1 MNSLLPGFVAEKFQA
16 GVESCDVA
24 ASILC
29 VRVSGHDAAVDR
41 LAHEGREGAEALSI
55 FLNRL
60 FAEIFDAVQAGG
72 GFVAEC
78 FNEYLLAVFPD
89 HDAASLTDAA
99 ADIQRIFQEHGVAR
113 TRSGEFTAQP
123 HCGCAYGVANLRIMR
138 GKPAFYAIRGACID
152 AARTAAQLASARE
165 VVVHVGVRARLG
177 DSATSFEELR
187 ADFFR
192 IRDFASAP
200 RSRVRAA
207 LEFIYLND
215 AAPGLDAAQA
225 EFFPA
230 DWLEA
235 PLTLA
240 TVEGVALAASLDA
253 PAPGE
258 LVQLQTLALDAGGVP
273 LQLRF
278 SGETAEW
285 HMVFGWPGSAGRP
298 VSAADEFLRE
308 AQALFPDRL
317 RSALEFGQILCGL
330 VGGARRAAACALGE
344 ASDTATRLLE
354 RARPGQPERGF
365 HAAAFLPPRT
375 PGLAELEA
383 EAEELLLRGA
393 YEAMARTTAAALSL
407 AADDSMARARLQF
420 LAGAAEYQRR
430 DYARSLTHFEAAYL
444 RFREAGAHS
453 DAVRILAYLSCLFAR
468 RRQPAR
474 ALRAALLDI
483 RAHAELGADPER
495 GRSRLGAALALT
507 YRPAFGENAAAALTR
522 LTRVTELEPQPEAY
536 FQAAIESARS
546 ANYALTLVPALRE
559 YGMHLIQASERV
571 PTLKERGLHLLREA
585 AETARAAGMEGQ
597 YARLSEFLR
606 ERGTFL

>member
-16 GVESCDVA
+16 GVESCDLT
-24 ASILC
+24 ASVLC
-29 VRVSGHDAAVDR
+29 VRISGHGEAVDR
-41 LAHEGREGAEALSI
+41 LAHEGREGAEALGI

-78 FNEYLLAVFPD
+78 FSNYLLAVFPD
-89 HDAASLTDAA
+89 HDVASLTDAV
-99 ADIQRIFQEHGVAR
+99 ADIQRIFQEHGIAR
-113 TRSGEFTAQP
+113 TRSGEFSAEP
-123 HCGCAYGVANLRIMR
+123 HCGAAYGVANLRIMR
-138 GKPAFYAIRGACID
+138 GKPAFYAIRGACVD
-152 AARTAAQLASARE
+152 AARTAADLAGARE
-165 VVVHVGVRARLG
+165 IVVHVGVRARLVSG
-177 DSATSFEELR
+177 ASSFEELR
-187 ADFFR
+187 TDYFR

-207 LEFIYLND
+207 LEFIHLNEV
-215 AAPGLDAAQA
+215 APGLDASQA
-225 EFFPA
+225 EFFSA
-230 DWLEA
+230 AWLEA

-240 TVEGVALAASLDA
+240 AVEGVALA
-253 PAPGE
+253 
-258 LVQLQTLALDAGGVP
+258 LALDTPSNADLIKLQSAALRASGVP

-278 SGETAEW
+278 NADSAEW
-285 HMVFGWPGSAGRP
+285 LIIFGWPGSVGRP
-298 VSAADEFLRE
+298 AAAADEFLRE

-317 RSALEFGQILCGL
+317 RAALEFGQFLCGL
-330 VGGARRAAACALGE
+330 VGGARRAAACAIGE
-344 ASDTATRLLE
+344 AADTATRLLE
-354 RARPGQPERGF
+354 RARAGQAERGF

-375 PGLAELEA
+375 PGLVELEA
-383 EAEELLLRGA
+383 EAEELHLRGD
-393 YEAMARTTAAALSL
+393 YEAMARTAAAALAL
-407 AADDSMARARLQF
+407 AGDDSMAQARLQF

-430 DYARSLTHFEAAYL
+430 DYARSLTYFEAAYL

-474 ALRAALLDI
+474 ALRAALADI

-495 GRSRLGAALALT
+495 GRSRLGAAIALT
-507 YRPAFGENAAAALTR
+507 YREAFGENATDALTR
-522 LTRVTELEPQPEAY
+522 LTRVTGLEPQADAY
-536 FQAAIESARS
+536 FEAAIESARS
-546 ANYALTLVPALRE
+546 AGYAFTLVPALRE

-571 PTLKERGLHLLREA
+571 PTLKERGLYLLREA